1 MDFSIIHANQPG
13 QAANVIATIGQALV
27 NHLTINTKIYTNS
40 NTLRAT
46 QAEL

>member
-27 NHLTINTKIYTNS
+27 NHLTNTKIYTNS
-40 NTLRAT
+40 NTLRST